1 LRQFASLLQQL
12 VDNKLAICLQIG
24 LAGFVGF
31 CSPTPVGAQEMS
43 ATPPEQPVT
52 AGTDATGK
60 NEKPQDWAFHAQ
72 TTFVYQY
79 HPGFTSP
86 YQGTNSLTPSAR
98 GKETFDLT
106 LYGGARLWSGAEFW
120 INPEIDQGFGLSDT
134 LGVAGFPSGE
144 AYKVGSSQPYGRVQR
159 AFLRQTINLGGD
171 TLRVDGDLNQLSG
184 TESTNRVVITAG
196 KFSVVDIFDTNVYAH
211 DPRNDFLN
219 WSIIDSAA
227 FDYAANAWGYT
238 YGLAAEWY
246 QGKNTFRLGV
256 FDLSVVPNSTQLDPQ
271 ILPQF
276 QIVAEWQRRY
286 EIAGQPGTS
295 RVLGFAMRGNMGEY
309 AQATAIAQMTG
320 QPADIAAVRS
330 FHTKFGVA
338 LNLEQQL
345 ASDIGLFAR
354 ISADQG
360 QYEAFEFTDVNQSYA
375 LGVSVSGERWSRPND
390 DFGVGVVFNRA
401 SSAAESFFNAGG
413 LGILVGDGQLPHP
426 GSERLVETY
435 YSFSPARGVRLSVDY
450 QFIGN
455 PAYNRDR
462 GPVSVFALRLH
473 AQF

>member
-1 LRQFASLLQQL
+1 M
-12 VDNKLAICLQIG
+12 DNKLAIYLRIG
-24 LAGFVGF
+24 LAGVIVF
-31 CSPTPVGAQEMS
+31 CSLAAVAAVEVS
-43 ATPPEQPVT
+43 ATPPEQSATPS
-52 AGTDATGK
+52 GERTDAAGK
-60 NEKPQDWAFHAQ
+60 DAKPQEWAFHAQ

-86 YQGTNSLTPSAR
+86 YQGTNSLTPSPQ
-98 GKETFDLT
+98 GKETFELT
-106 LYGGARLWSGAEFW
+106 LYGGVRLWRGAEFW
-120 INPEIDQGFGLSDT
+120 INPEIDQGFGLSNT

-144 AYKVGSSQPYGRVQR
+144 AYKVGSSQPYGRVPR

-171 TLRVDGDLNQLSG
+171 TVEVERDLNQLAG
-184 TESTNRVVITAG
+184 TQSANRVVITVG
-196 KFSVVDIFDTNVYAH
+196 KFSVVDVFDTNAYAH
-211 DPRNDFLN
+211 DPRGDFLN

-238 YGLAAEWY
+238 YGVAAEWY
-246 QGKNTFRLGV
+246 QGKNTFRLGL
-256 FDLSVVPNSTQLDPQ
+256 FDLSVTPNSTELDPQ
-271 ILPQF
+271 ILPQY
-276 QIVAEWQRRY
+276 QIVAEWERRY
-286 EIAGQPGTS
+286 ALASQPGIL
-295 RVLGFAMRGNMGEY
+295 RLLGFAMRGNMGQY
-309 AQATAIAQMTG
+309 DQATAIAQMTG

-330 FHTKFGVA
+330 FHTKFGGA
-338 LNLEQQL
+338 LNLQQQL

-375 LGVSVSGERWSRPND
+375 LGASMTGERWRRPSDN
-390 DFGVGVVFNRA
+390 FGVAVVVNRA
-401 SSAAESFFNAGG
+401 SSAAENFFNAGG

-435 YSFSPARGVRLSVDY
+435 YSFSLARGVRLSLDY
-450 QFIGN
+450 QFIDN

-462 GPVSVFALRLH
+462 GPVSVFGFRFH

>member
-1 LRQFASLLQQL
+1 LPQQL

-24 LAGFVGF
+24 LVGF
-31 CSPTPVGAQEMS
+31 LGFGSLTPVGAQEVS

-52 AGTDATGK
+52 PAGERTVVAGK
-60 NEKPQDWAFHAQ
+60 DEKPQDWAFHAQ

-79 HPGFTSP
+79 HPAFTSL
-86 YQGTNSLTPSAR
+86 YQGTNSLTPSAQ

-106 LYGGARLWSGAEFW
+106 LYGGVRLWSGAEFW
-120 INPEIDQGFGLSDT
+120 VNPEVDQGFGLSDT

-144 AYKVGSSQPYGRVQR
+144 AYKVGSTQPYGRVPR
-159 AFLRQTINLGGD
+159 AFLRQTINLGGE
-171 TLRVDGDLNQLSG
+171 TVKAEGDLNQLAG
-184 TESTNRVVITAG
+184 KESANRVVITVG
-196 KFSVVDIFDTNVYAH
+196 KFSVVDIFDTNAYAH

-238 YGLAAEWY
+238 YGVAAEWY
-246 QGKNTFRLGV
+246 QGKNAFRLGL
-256 FDLSVVPNSTQLDPQ
+256 FDLSIVPNSTELDPH

-276 QIVAEWQRRY
+276 EVVAEWERRY
-286 EIAGQPGTS
+286 EIAGQPGIS
-295 RVLGFAMRGNMGEY
+295 RLLGFAMRGNMGEY
-309 AQATAIAQMTG
+309 DQASAIAQMTG

-338 LNLEQQL
+338 LNLQQQL
-345 ASDIGLFAR
+345 ASDMGLFVR

-375 LGVSVSGERWSRPND
+375 LGLSMTGERWSRPGDN
-390 DFGVGVVFNRA
+390 FGAGVVVNRA

-435 YSFSPARGVRLSVDY
+435 YSFSLTHGVRLSLDY
-450 QFIGN
+450 QFIDH

-462 GPVSVFALRLH
+462 GPVSVFGLRFH

>member
-1 LRQFASLLQQL
+1 MSEQF
-12 VDNKLAICLQIG
+12 VDSKLAICLQIG
-24 LAGFVGF
+24 VASLIGF
-31 CSPTPVGAQEMS
+31 CSLAAAADENPGSSPEQS
-43 ATPPEQPVT
+43 ATTSADQADA
-52 AGTDATGK
+52 AGKDA
-60 NEKPQDWAFHAQ
+60 KPQDWAFHAQ
-72 TTFVYQY
+72 STFVYQY

-86 YQGTNSLTPSAR
+86 YQGTNSLTPAPQ

-106 LYGGARLWSGAEFW
+106 LYGGVRLWKGAEFW
-120 INPEIDQGFGLSDT
+120 VNPEIDQGFGLSDT

-144 AYKVGSSQPYGRVQR
+144 AYKVGSSQPYGRVHR
-159 AFLRQTINLGGD
+159 AFVRQTIDLGGD
-171 TLRVDGDLNQLSG
+171 TVEVEADLNQLAG
-184 TESTNRVVITAG
+184 TESADRIVITAG
-196 KFSVVDIFDTNVYAH
+196 KFSVVDIFDSNAYAH

-238 YGLAAEWY
+238 YGIAAEWY

-256 FDLSVVPNSTQLDPQ
+256 FDLSVVPNSTELDPH

-276 QIVAEWQRRY
+276 QIVAEWERRY
-286 EIAGQPGTS
+286 EVAGQPGVS
-295 RVLGFAMRGNMGEY
+295 RLLGFAMRGNMGEY
-309 AQATAIAQMTG
+309 DQATAIAQTTG
-320 QPADIAAVRS
+320 QPADIAATRS

-338 LNLEQQL
+338 VNLQQQL
-345 ASDIGLFAR
+345 VSDLGLFAR

-375 LGVSVSGERWSRPND
+375 LGASMTGERWSRPSDNL
-390 DFGVGVVFNRA
+390 GVAAVVNRA
-401 SSAAESFFNAGG
+401 SSAAENFFNAGG

-426 GSERLVETY
+426 GSERLLETY
-435 YSFSPARGVRLSVDY
+435 YNFSPARGVHLSVDY
-450 QFIGN
+450 QYIDN

-462 GPVSVFALRLH
+462 GPVSVFGFRLH

>member
-1 LRQFASLLQQL
+1 VLQQF
-12 VDNKLAICLQIG
+12 VDSNLATRLQIG
-24 LAGFVGF
+24 LAGLIGF
-31 CSPTPVGAQEMS
+31 CSPAPVGAQEMPTIPAAEW
-43 ATPPEQPVT
+43 ATPATDAATKNEQPQHW
-52 AGTDATGK
+52 G
-60 NEKPQDWAFHAQ
+60 FHAQ

-86 YQGTNSLTPSAR
+86 YQGTNSLTPSPQ

-106 LYGGARLWSGAEFW
+106 LYGGVRLWRGAEFW

-144 AYKVGSSQPYGRVQR
+144 AYKVGSSQPYGRVHR
-159 AFLRQTINLGGD
+159 AFVRQTINLGGD
-171 TLRVDGDLNQLSG
+171 TVKVDADLNQLAG
-184 TESTNRVVITAG
+184 TESADRVVITAG
-196 KFSVVDIFDTNVYAH
+196 KFSVVDIFDINAYAH

-246 QGKNTFRLGV
+246 QGRNTFRVGL
-256 FDLSVVPNSTQLDPQ
+256 FDLSVVPNSTELDPH

-276 QIVAEWQRRY
+276 QVVAEWERRY
-286 EIAGQPGTS
+286 AIGGQPGIA

-309 AQATAIAQMTG
+309 DQATAIAQMTG

-330 FHTKFGVA
+330 FHTKFGAA
-338 LNLEQQL
+338 LNLQQQL

-375 LGVSVSGERWSRPND
+375 LGVSVAGERWSRPD
-390 DFGVGVVFNRA
+390 DTLGAAVVVNRA
-401 SSAAESFFNAGG
+401 SGAAESFFNAGG

-426 GSERLVETY
+426 SSERLVETY
-435 YSFSPARGVRLSVDY
+435 YSFSPSRGIRLSIDY
-450 QFIGN
+450 QFIDN

-462 GPVSVFALRLH
+462 GPVSVFTMRLH

>member
-1 LRQFASLLQQL
+1 
-12 VDNKLAICLQIG
+12 VDINLATCLQLG
-24 LAGFVGF
+24 LAGLLGF
-31 CSPTPVGAQEMS
+31 CSPALVRAQQMPATESGPSITPK
-43 ATPPEQPVT
+43 
-52 AGTDATGK
+52 TDAAGK
-60 NEKPQDWAFHAQ
+60 TEKPQDWAFHAQ

-79 HPGFTSP
+79 HPAFTSP
-86 YQGTNSLTPSAR
+86 YQGTNSLTPSAQ

-106 LYGGARLWSGAEFW
+106 LYGGVRLWKGAEFW
-120 INPEIDQGFGLSDT
+120 VNPEIDQGFGLSDT

-144 AYKVGSSQPYGRVQR
+144 AYKVGSSRPYGRVHR

-171 TLRVDGDLNQLSG
+171 TVQVEGDLNQLAG

-196 KFSVVDIFDTNVYAH
+196 KFSVVDILVNKDYAH

-238 YGLAAEWY
+238 YGVAAEWY
-246 QGKNTFRLGV
+246 QGRNTFRLGV
-256 FDLSVVPNSTQLDPQ
+256 FDLSVVPNSTQLDPH

-276 QIVAEWQRRY
+276 QVVAEWERRY
-286 EIAGQPGTS
+286 EIAAQPG
-295 RVLGFAMRGNMGEY
+295 VLRLLAFAMRGNMGEY
-309 AQATAIAQMTG
+309 DQATAIAQMTG
-320 QPADIAAVRS
+320 QPADIAAVRN
-330 FHTKFGVA
+330 FRTKVGGA
-338 LNLEQQL
+338 LSLQQQL
-345 ASDIGLFAR
+345 AADIGLFAR
-354 ISADQG
+354 VSADQG

-375 LGVSVSGERWSRPND
+375 LGVSMTGQRWSRPD
-390 DFGVGVVFNRA
+390 DNVGAGVVVNRA

-426 GSERLVETY
+426 GSERLMETY
-435 YSFSPARGVRLSVDY
+435 YSFSPTRGVRLAVDY
-450 QFIGN
+450 QFIAN

-462 GPVSVFALRLH
+462 GPVSVFGVRFH

>member
-1 LRQFASLLQQL
+1 
-12 VDNKLAICLQIG
+12 VDNKLAIYLRIG
-24 LAGFVGF
+24 LAGVIGF
-31 CSPTPVGAQEMS
+31 CSLAAVAAEEVS
-43 ATPPEQPVT
+43 ATPPGQSATPSGERTDV
-52 AGTDATGK
+52 AGRDA
-60 NEKPQDWAFHAQ
+60 KPQEWAFHAQ

-86 YQGTNSLTPSAR
+86 YQGTNSLTPSAQ

-106 LYGGARLWSGAEFW
+106 LYGGVRLWRGAEFW
-120 INPEIDQGFGLSDT
+120 INPEIDQGFGLSNT

-144 AYKVGSSQPYGRVQR
+144 AYKVGSSQPYGRVPR

-171 TLRVDGDLNQLSG
+171 TVEVERDLNQLAG
-184 TESTNRVVITAG
+184 TQSANRVVITVG
-196 KFSVVDIFDTNVYAH
+196 KFSVVDVFDTNAYAH
-211 DPRNDFLN
+211 DPRGDFLN

-238 YGLAAEWY
+238 YGVAAEWY
-246 QGKNTFRLGV
+246 QGKNTFRLGL
-256 FDLSVVPNSTQLDPQ
+256 FDLSVTPNSTELDPQ
-271 ILPQF
+271 ILPQY
-276 QIVAEWQRRY
+276 QIVAEWERRY
-286 EIAGQPGTS
+286 ALASQPGIL
-295 RVLGFAMRGNMGEY
+295 RLLGFAMRGNMGQY
-309 AQATAIAQMTG
+309 DQATAIAQMTG

-330 FHTKFGVA
+330 FHTKFGGA
-338 LNLEQQL
+338 LNLQQQL

-360 QYEAFEFTDVNQSYA
+360 LYEAFEFTDVNQSYA
-375 LGVSVSGERWSRPND
+375 LGASMTGERWRRPSDN
-390 DFGVGVVFNRA
+390 FGVAVVVNRA
-401 SSAAESFFNAGG
+401 SSAAENFFNAGG

-435 YSFSPARGVRLSVDY
+435 YSFSLARGVRLSFDY
-450 QFIGN
+450 QFIDN

-462 GPVSVFALRLH
+462 GPVSVFGLRFH